1 LDSRD
6 ALPLQSVTVTEP
18 MEPSKYWDREVTAP
32 VTPPAHS
39 WTAHLEVR
47 HYINR
52 SIGGGNGTWPLD
64 WFQGRYPGRV
74 FERALSIGCG
84 SGALERD
91 LVRRGIVRSIEA
103 FDASPASIELARDL
117 AAKESLGD
125 RIDYSIADFNVAVL
139 KPAAYDLVC
148 FHQSLHHVE
157 ALEHLLREVRRS
169 LKPGGILYLDEFVG
183 PSRTYWNE
191 VTIRWYSA
199 IYRLFP
205 RSLRYFEEFA
215 MPVQMEDPSE
225 AIRPSEILPL
235 LRIGFSI
242 EEFRGYGGN
251 VLAMLFPD
259 LLVEKLSD
267 AQVHAM
273 IAAEVAMIAAGAA
286 PYHAV
291 IVARPKSGFGAAVA
305 DIRYA
310 VARRLAPVVRPVGAF
325 VGSLRP
331 SVRTHGTPEA
341 AMLAA
346 ERALISAEAAG
357 FEKVAID
364 PRARAVGSWM
374 PHLRHV
380 IKSRF
385 PGLARRLRRL
395 LGRHRR

>member
-1 LDSRD
+1 MRR
-6 ALPLQSVTVTEP
+6 AVPLQSLPVTEP
-18 MEPSKYWDREVTAP
+18 MQPSDYWDREVTTP

-39 WTAHLEVR
+39 WTAHLAVR

-52 SIGGGNGTWPLD
+52 SIGGGDGTWPLD
-64 WFQGRYPGRV
+64 WFQGRYPSQV

-103 FDASPASIELARDL
+103 FDASPASIELAREL
-117 AAKESLGD
+117 AAKENLGD
-125 RIDYSIADFNVAVL
+125 RIHYSIADFNTAVL

-148 FHQSLHHVE
+148 FHQSLHHVD
-157 ALEHLLREVRRS
+157 ALEHLLREVRRA
-169 LKPGGILYLDEFVG
+169 LKPGGMLYLDEFVG

-215 MPVQMEDPSE
+215 MPVQLEDPSE

-259 LLVEKLSD
+259 LLVERLTD
-267 AQVHAM
+267 AQVEAM
-273 IAAEVAMIAAGAA
+273 IAAERAMIAAGAA

-291 IVARPKSGFGAAVA
+291 IVARPRSGIAAIVA
-305 DIRYA
+305 DVRYA
-310 VARRLAPVVRPVGAF
+310 IGHHFSAIARPVRAF
-325 VGSLRP
+325 AGSFRK
-331 SVRTHGTPEA
+331 SVRAHGTPEA

-346 ERALISAEAAG
+346 ERVLISSEAAR
-357 FEKVAID
+357 FEAVAID
-364 PRARAVGSWM
+364 PRARAVGSWV
-374 PHLRHV
+374 PHLRHAV
-380 IKSRF
+380 KSHF
-385 PGLARRLRRL
+385 PGVARRLRRL
-395 LGRHRR
+395 LGRGRR